1 MGQIIK
7 SLASVSLSVNTP
19 TAARN
24 FDSILMKFFTGIWGP
39 KSKIEFV
46 WDKNLTTPSP
56 ILPQFLKEIASWPM
70 DTSKQ
75 YNSFPVKDT
84 CVLCLP
90 TPLIFAPID
99 PCCHSNHSKVAK
111 FVITANGDFKAV

>member
-7 SLASVSLSVNTP
+7 SLASVCHSVSLSVNTP
-19 TAARN
+19 TAA
-24 FDSILMKFFTGIWGP
+24 ILIQFCTVIWGP

-56 ILPQFLKEIASWPM
+56 ILPQFLKNALRPM
-70 DTSKQ
+70 VISKR
-75 YNSFPVKDT
+75 YNSVPIKYN

-90 TPLIFAPID
+90 TPYFRGRAI
-99 PCCHSNHSKVAK
+99 
-111 FVITANGDFKAV
+111 